1 MQIVNINIDTI
12 KEYENNTKIHT
23 DEQIE
28 QIMTSI
34 ERYGNNDP
42 IAIDE
47 NNVIIEGHGRYL
59 ALKRLGVEEVPVIKL
74 EHLTEEQKREYILV
88 HNKLTM
94 NTGFDMQK
102 LQAELETIEF
112 DMSNF
117 DFDIFKDDSWETEKV
132 SENINESNV
141 MQEKYPDGKSG
152 SLVEDFI
159 VPPVNIFD
167 TRIGYWVER
176 KRKWRELIKDNG
188 ESRNHVN
195 LINNITGSFEEVSL
209 LDPVLSEIVVK
220 WFSPKQQGNK
230 IFDCFAGDT
239 IFGFVSSYLKNE
251 FTGIEL
257 REEQAALNQARCN
270 DFNLNA
276 KYICD
281 DGRNIDKHLEENS
294 QDLLFSCPPYF
305 DLEVYSDKENDASN
319 QSSYEEF
326 YAILDDAFKKS
337 VKLLKDDRFAVIVVG
352 DVRDKKT
359 GAYYGFVDD
368 VKKTMKEAGLHFYND
383 IVLINS
389 YGTAGLRAR
398 GCFKTRKTVNV
409 KQNVLVF
416 YKGNPKNI
424 KDTFED
430 VEVIEIES

>member
-94 NTGFDMQK
+94 NTGFDIQK

-117 DFDIFKDDSWETEKV
+117 DFDIFKEDSWETEKV

-239 IFGFVSSYLKNE
+239 IFGFVSSYLKM
-251 FTGIEL
+251 
-257 REEQAALNQARCN
+257 
-270 DFNLNA
+270 NL
-276 KYICD
+276 
-281 DGRNIDKHLEENS
+281 
-294 QDLLFSCPPYF
+294 Q
-305 DLEVYSDKENDASN
+305 
-319 QSSYEEF
+319 
-326 YAILDDAFKKS
+326 
-337 VKLLKDDRFAVIVVG
+337 
-352 DVRDKKT
+352 
-359 GAYYGFVDD
+359 
-368 VKKTMKEAGLHFYND
+368 
-383 IVLINS
+383 VLS
-389 YGTAGLRAR
+389 
-398 GCFKTRKTVNV
+398 
-409 KQNVLVF
+409 
-416 YKGNPKNI
+416 
-424 KDTFED
+424 
-430 VEVIEIES
+430 